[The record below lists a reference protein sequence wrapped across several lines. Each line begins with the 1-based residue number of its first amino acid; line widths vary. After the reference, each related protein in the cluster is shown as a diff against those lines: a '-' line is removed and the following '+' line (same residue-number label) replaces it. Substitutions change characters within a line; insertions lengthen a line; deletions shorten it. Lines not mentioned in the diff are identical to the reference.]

1 MPVNLGTNMTSFSST
16 LNFSAPFV
24 TDMSLEA
31 LRGWRERRDEKAARR
46 LVSQLSPL
54 MRGIAM
60 RSLRC
65 PWMAEDAV
73 QTAWMRL
80 FQSLETHELRV
91 PPAAW
96 AVMIIKGVCANML
109 RTLSRRPTVPLEE
122 VSEGE
127 LDKQVTDL
135 SLAGAHE
142 TRDRITDAMQIISQL
157 SQADRLILNL
167 YLLKDVSP
175 GVVARR
181 AGLTAGALR
190 TRICRIRSRLRRAA
204 CRARP

>member
-1 MPVNLGTNMTSFSST
+1 MLFDRSMQAVCAWRDRHDQ
-16 LNFSAPFV
+16 SAA
-24 TDMSLEA
+24 T
-31 LRGWRERRDEKAARR
+31 R
-46 LVSQLSPL
+46 LVNDLSPL

-96 AVMIIKGVCANML
+96 AVMIVKGVCANML
-109 RTLSRRPTVPLEE
+109 RTLSRRPAVSLED
-122 VSEGE
+122 VSEE
-127 LDKQVTDL
+127 EIEKQVTNL
-135 SLAGAHE
+135 SQAGGHE
-142 TRDRITDAMQIISQL
+142 SRDRLTDAMQIISQL

-167 YLLKDVSP
+167 FLLEDVSP

>member
-1 MPVNLGTNMTSFSST
+1 MLFDRSRQA
-16 LNFSAPFV
+16 LSAWH
-24 TDMSLEA
+24 D
-31 LRGWRERRDEKAARR
+31 RRDQSAATR
-46 LVSQLSPL
+46 LVNDLSPM

-96 AVMIIKGVCANML
+96 AVMIVKGVCANML
-109 RTLSRRPTVPLEE
+109 RTLARRPTVPLDE

-142 TRDRITDAMQIISQL
+142 SRERLTDVMQTISQL

>member
-1 MPVNLGTNMTSFSST
+1 MNTFSIT
-16 LNFSAPFV
+16 RDSAAVSVP
-24 TDMSLEA
+24 DPALEA
-31 LRGWRERRDEKAARR
+31 LCGWRERRDEKAARR

-54 MRGIAM
+54 MRGIAL

-109 RTLSRRPTVPLEE
+109 RTLSRRPVVALEDL
-122 VSEGE
+122 SEEE
-127 LDKQVTDL
+127 LERQVTNL
-135 SLAGAHE
+135 SPENGHE
-142 TRDRITDAMQIISQL
+142 ARERLGEMTKSVSML
-157 SQADRLILNL
+157 PKADRLILNHF
-167 YLLKDVSP
+167 LLEDVSP
-175 GVVARR
+175 RVVARR

-190 TRICRIRSRLRRAA
+190 TRICRIRSRLRNVTR
-204 CRARP
+204 RARFQPVHEQPF